1 MPHFTFYKEI
11 AQLADLQSYYNT
23 VTKGTNDEAKN
34 VGLSAVCKKLLQQEI
49 CKGER
54 MSNWE
59 MRPLRKAQMHYAAL
73 DAYCMLPAIEKM
85 IQMGA
90 ESGDEKKK
98 FEKNVKSFNM
108 EKSKNKS

>member
-1 MPHFTFYKEI
+1 
-11 AQLADLQSYYNT
+11 
-23 VTKGTNDEAKN
+23 
-34 VGLSAVCKKLLQQEI
+34 
-49 CKGER
+49 
-54 MSNWE
+54 